1 MYIAIEG
8 IKGAGKSSVLAYLER
23 HLASMGVRYQLLQ
36 PYAVQNAGS
45 WLERAYRR
53 TGGYW
58 PDWAVARFY
67 ALRSDSCVTA
77 VPRRS
82 GLLIGDRSIITSYVT
97 RWNDA
102 DPIAGMNAV
111 DLLERRIALPDQ
123 VILLN
128 SSVDLAL
135 RRIAQRPSRCYGR
148 KDEQRE
154 RLRSAA
160 NAYAL
165 LAAEPSRFG
174 LDYVKWHVVDAS
186 RSTEQVAADV
196 LRRIVVLADLNHFP
210 NCTIEA

>member
-23 HLASMGVRYQLLQ
+23 HLASMGVRHQLLR
-36 PYAVQNAGS
+36 PYAVQNPGS
-45 WLERAYRR
+45 WLERAYWW

-67 ALRSDSCVTA
+67 ALRSDTCVTA

-102 DPIAGMNAV
+102 DPVAGMNAV
-111 DLLERRIALPDQ
+111 DRLERRIALPDQ

-128 SSVDLAL
+128 TSVDLAL
-135 RRIAQRPSRCYGR
+135 RRIARRPARCYGR
-148 KDEQRE
+148 RDEQRD
-154 RLRSAA
+154 RLHSAA
-160 NAYAL
+160 NAYAR
-165 LAAEPSRFG
+165 LAAEPSHFG
-174 LDYVKWHVVDAS
+174 LDYIKWHVVDAS

-196 LRRIVVLADLNHFP
+196 LRRIVILADLNRSS
-210 NCTIEA
+210 NRTIEV